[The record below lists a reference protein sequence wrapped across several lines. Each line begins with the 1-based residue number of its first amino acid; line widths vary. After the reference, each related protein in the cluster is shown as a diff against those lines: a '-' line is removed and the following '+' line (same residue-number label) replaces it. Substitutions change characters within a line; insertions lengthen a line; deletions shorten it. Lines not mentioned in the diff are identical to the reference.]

1 VQINL
6 KVVGKDLYKALSTEI
21 RHADSAFH
29 RQFHQE
35 AIKWDID
42 TLGADITPED
52 LVSFPGFPSVIL
64 IETRDAAFI
73 EKIHAV
79 ERKLLTFI
87 KQNATTPLIAS
98 PIIFVF
104 PSADSLKD
112 INDFPD
118 FVSDWVISPLVMRD
132 VAHRVLTCLKRK
144 KILKPK
150 LHCGSLTL
158 IPESRSISYEDRT
171 IRLTPSEFTLAEL
184 FLVQWGT
191 VISMKDLVH
200 FFESSGKSTEAN
212 NIRVAIFQ
220 LRLKLEMLTKSQIML
235 VSIYRQGYCM
245 RKRNN

>member
-1 VQINL
+1 MQINL
-6 KVVGKDLYKALSTEI
+6 KIVGKDLYKALSTEMKN
-21 RHADSAFH
+21 ADSAFL

-35 AIKWDID
+35 AIQWSID
-42 TLGADITPED
+42 SLGADISPED
-52 LVSFPGFPSVIL
+52 LVSFPGFPCVIL
-64 IETRDAAFI
+64 IETRDTAFI
-73 EKIHAV
+73 EKISAI

-87 KQNATTPLIAS
+87 KKNATTPLIAS
-98 PIIFVF
+98 PIMFVF
-104 PSADSLKD
+104 PSADALRDVS
-112 INDFPD
+112 DFPD

-132 VAHRVLTCLKRK
+132 VVHRILACLKRK
-144 KILKPK
+144 RILKPK

-245 RKRNN
+245 RKRSN